1 MSRNYFEAII
11 EGHPE
16 FIKGFVCG
24 LITGRGVPGGIFFGE
39 DFELDDDS
47 PMEMLTRLV
56 GIRQDHTV
64 IIVAASVMELLHE
77 VFAVEE
83 KAMGMKLISTREI
96 REASFRFS
104 FVTFSREVG
113 GKLDLVLR
121 QIPPDVS
128 IEPPYAPE
136 VKVDAEGEGVEAY
149 APLHEYELKAQGK
162 ISGDCEGVCHCYERL
177 HRYEVVE
184 LTPLVLNYK

>member
-1 MSRNYFEAII
+1 
-11 EGHPE
+11 
-16 FIKGFVCG
+16 
-24 LITGRGVPGGIFFGE
+24 
-39 DFELDDDS
+39 
-47 PMEMLTRLV
+47 MLTRLV

-64 IIVAASVMELLHE
+64 IIVAASVMEPLQE
-77 VFAVEE
+77 VLSTGE
-83 KAMGMKLISTREI
+83 KAMGMKLISSREI

-104 FVTFSREVG
+104 FITFSREVG
-113 GKLDLVLR
+113 GKLDLILR

-128 IEPPYAPE
+128 IEPPYLPE

-162 ISGDCEGVCHCYERL
+162 ISGDCEGVCRCYERL
-177 HRYEVVE
+177 RRYEVVE